1 MKITRIAAIAILLCI
16 LVSAAPTLAQLQSVE
31 NNWDE
36 IHHTILDL
44 EPETPET
51 PASPQ
56 TAAWAT
62 RGTVADP
69 EVKWFS
75 DFVYAY
81 IGEEEID
88 TAGHAIVHWWL
99 IEDDAAGMNL
109 AAIYSIMDW
118 LGEYSEESTESCSCG
133 GYPQAPSLTPKER
146 VDAVWS
152 ANKPTYTTFTNIVDG
167 FYYIE
172 KSPDNTYIKTVTQ
185 DNLPHETRGLTM
197 VETANTGVE
206 YILVVTLAEY
216 LVDHQ
221 GGKSVCIEMGQQRY

>member
-1 MKITRIAAIAILLCI
+1 MKITGIAVIAILLCI
-16 LVSAAPTLAQLQSVE
+16 LVLAAPTLAQLQPVD
-31 NNWDE
+31 NMWDE
-36 IHHTILDL
+36 IHHTILDMQ
-44 EPETPET
+44 PETPET
-51 PASPQ
+51 AASPQ
-56 TAAWAT
+56 DWAGVV

-88 TAGHAIVHWWL
+88 AAGHAIVHWWL
-99 IEDDAAGMNL
+99 IEDDAAGMNS
-109 AAIYSIMDW
+109 AAIYSIMEW
-118 LGEYSEESTESCSCG
+118 LGGCPEESTEPCGCG

-185 DNLPHETRGLTM
+185 DNLPGETRGLTM
-197 VETANTGVE
+197 VETANTGAE
-206 YILVVTLAEY
+206 RILVVTLAEY

-221 GGKSVCIEMGQQRY
+221 GGKSVCIEMGTSAY